1 MARLRPPHAENTS
14 KPIRHVLQKCA
25 VFHAGLSTARSA
37 VPSSERTPAAWFK
50 SPQLLTSDLPPLP
63 LPAPPA
69 VAAAWAASVARY
81 QQALAC
87 VQALRKSVQE
97 GRHADIGSREA
108 AMMAHVTE
116 HVLLHLRRQHSAL
129 ESVGR
134 VAPPLARLRR
144 ALRETLPHNSPA
156 TEADHAYSRAEGLL
170 ESVPTGAR
178 HAALVATL
186 AAQQRTMPLLL
197 DGLHSAQEM
206 CPPACA
212 LESPTLRA
220 AFAHSAG
227 ELASVHSTL
236 SVAWHAVQAAVGEA
250 PQRRAGTPL
259 LFATELR
266 RAMAQLARQLADAK
280 AAVDAC
286 GARVVSDLDQPLI
299 EGPLTVARL
308 HPAWKRLTGALDR
321 AVQDCGTPEGGEQD
335 SAPHS
340 EATVTQLAAPLEAT
354 LRHILLWS
362 QGTSGSGNDSNQ
374 HAAGRAAPS
383 GSDRDAADVAACS
396 SALTALLQ
404 APALMRTADNLTAA
418 AAALVATGSTT
429 ADSIA
434 LHSAAAGTEAD
445 SAECGAT
452 GICAKSHQLA
462 AALSMVDILLAGVW
476 AAAQHTVLLHAA
488 CSQLAVRSR

>member
-1 MARLRPPHAENTS
+1 MLRTLQTPS
-14 KPIRHVLQKCA
+14 RRSLQKC
-25 VFHAGLSTARSA
+25 FHAGLSTARSA

-69 VAAAWAASVARY
+69 VAAAWAASASRY

-220 AFAHSAG
+220 AFARAAG

-250 PQRRAGTPL
+250 PQRRPGTPL
-259 LFATELR
+259 LFAAELR
-266 RAMAQLARQLADAK
+266 RAMAQLARQLPDAK

-335 SAPHS
+335 SAAAAAPHS

-362 QGTSGSGNDSNQ
+362 QGTSGSGNDSKQ
-374 HAAGRAAPS
+374 SAAGRAAPS
-383 GSDRDAADVAACS
+383 DSDREAADVAACS

-418 AAALVATGSTT
+418 ATALVATGSTT
-429 ADSIA
+429 ADSFA
-434 LHSAAAGTEAD
+434 LHSAAAGTGAGPVEF
-445 SAECGAT
+445 GAT
-452 GICAKSHQLA
+452 GRCAKSHQLA